1 MRTNKKRASLQSILI
16 VPNTRFP
23 TLILLL
29 LRKLPAKGTQL
40 ILIDYYL
47 REKPTG
53 PHNFVHLVPTD
64 LTKDVNSDPKIASA
78 IIRN

>member
-23 TLILLL
+23 KLILLL

-40 ILIDYYL
+40 ILIDYNL